1 MTHHPSSTSLD
12 LLTYVPC
19 SFDSGMAGGAP
30 TPGINGGEYTTTNH
44 TDKDG
49 ERYTLKQGMLGSHV
63 LKPRPSG
70 AVWKAGSE
78 VNVSWCECML
88 PARPRISCRVVST
101 EGDFT

>member
-1 MTHHPSSTSLD
+1 
-12 LLTYVPC
+12 
-19 SFDSGMAGGAP
+19 MAGGAP

-78 VNVSWCECML
+78 VNVSWCECMHAAC
-88 PARPRISCRVVST
+88 ARTSCRVVST